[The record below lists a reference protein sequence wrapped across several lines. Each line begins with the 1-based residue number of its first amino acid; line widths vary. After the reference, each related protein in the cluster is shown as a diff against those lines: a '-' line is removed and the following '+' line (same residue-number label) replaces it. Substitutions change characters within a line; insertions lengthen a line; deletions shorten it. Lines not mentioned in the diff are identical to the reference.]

1 MVNSGS
7 GPDSVREDLIF
18 ALDVRAIASGLEW
31 TMADGIALDAYV
43 KETLLSI
50 VKAVIA
56 AQDDATCGGF
66 IGRAAYGGAHAPKD
80 ESENVVTNVSFDLAT
95 TVEDRGTAG
104 GAAGVKVIPFVK
116 ADIQGQIQSAH
127 STVSRIA
134 FTVPVAIPRPKAQ
147 RDEDAR
153 REANERAQ
161 FERETQM
168 MNNRHSG
175 Y

>member
-1 MVNSGS
+1 
-7 GPDSVREDLIF
+7 
-18 ALDVRAIASGLEW
+18 
-31 TMADGIALDAYV
+31 MADGIALDAYV

-56 AQDDATCGGF
+56 AQDDEACGGF
-66 IGRAAYGGAHAPKD
+66 IGRAAYGGTHAPKD

-95 TVEDRGTAG
+95 TVEDRGTTG
-104 GAAGVKVIPFVK
+104 GTAGVKVIPFIK
-116 ADIQGQIQSAH
+116 ADVQGQVQTAH

-153 REANERAQ
+153 RAAEDRAQ
-161 FERETQM
+161 WDRDTQM
-168 MNNRHSG
+168 MNNPTSG